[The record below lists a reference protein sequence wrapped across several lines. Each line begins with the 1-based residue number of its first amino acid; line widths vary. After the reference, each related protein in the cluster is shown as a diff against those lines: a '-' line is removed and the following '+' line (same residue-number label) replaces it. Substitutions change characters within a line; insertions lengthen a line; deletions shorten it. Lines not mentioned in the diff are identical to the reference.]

1 MQIQTFEIYT
11 SFHFFLFF
19 KYPPLNIILFEIDL
33 LTIIRILLSHHV
45 MTVGLI

>member
-11 SFHFFLFF
+11 SFHFLFF

-45 MTVGLI
+45 MTVVLI